1 MNQFS
6 RFKFLLLA
14 SFLVTST
21 MLHAQNETI
30 LTIGNKTVTRA
41 EFERIYKK
49 NNTQVRDEK
58 ESKTPAEYMEMF
70 INFKLKVLE
79 AQKQGYDTTALFKQE
94 LAQYRNELAQPYL
107 TDVSFTEA
115 TVKDMY
121 ERTVNEVRASHILI
135 RIDESA
141 EPADTLVAW
150 NKVMD
155 IRKDFVE
162 GKKTFAELASQ
173 HSEDPS
179 VARNQGDLGFFKAF
193 QMVTPFEDAAF
204 TTPVGEIS
212 MPIRTRFGYHIIYVA
227 DKRPAQGEILVAH
240 IMKMFSNPEHVTAE
254 EDQQLKAKADSIYK
268 IIQNGG
274 DFAEL
279 ARTYSDD
286 KRSGMNGGEM
296 QWFSA
301 GQIDPDFSR
310 EAFALKNN
318 GDVSP
323 VIRSRFGYHIIKR
336 IDHKMPPKFEDIK
349 DELEQRVKSNPD
361 KSKHNRQ
368 LFVEK
373 LKKEYRFQFN
383 DATMHS
389 LKTVVESD
397 KYDSVQVL
405 ALKPYANRSL
415 FIFAGKTY
423 NVADFLEWTTDA
435 KKIERKT
442 FMQRIDP
449 YVEAMII
456 KYEDSKLEDKYTDFK
471 YLVQEYHDGILLFSI
486 MEKQVWNKAIEDS
499 LGLVQ
504 FYENNKNRFA
514 MGEHFD
520 GLVIHCK
527 SQTARDS
534 VETLLASGLTNP
546 KELEERMNESSSNR
560 IRIEKGRWEKGDHK
574 IVDFYVWNGQ
584 APAKFDDKLEF
595 IYGNKI
601 NSGYKTLDEARG
613 LFISEYQDF
622 LEKEWLNQ
630 IRNSNKIVVNKK
642 VLKKIK
648 Q

>member
-6 RFKFLLLA
+6 RFKSLLLA
-14 SFLVTST
+14 SFLVSST

-41 EFERIYKK
+41 EFEQIYKK
-49 NNTQVRDEK
+49 NNTQVRDAK

-135 RIDESA
+135 RVDEGA

-155 IRKDFVE
+155 IRKEFVE
-162 GKKTFAELASQ
+162 GQKTFTELASQ

-179 VARNQGDLGFFKAF
+179 AARNQGDLGYFKAF

-204 TTPVGEIS
+204 TTPVGEVS
-212 MPIRTRFGYHIIYVA
+212 MPIRTRFGYHLIYVA

-254 EDQQLKAKADSIYK
+254 EDQALKAKADSIFK
-268 IIQNGG
+268 VIQNGG

-310 EAFALKNN
+310 ESFALKNN

-336 IDHKMPPKFEDIK
+336 IDHKMPPKFEEIK
-349 DELEQRVKSNPD
+349 DELEQRVKSNPE

-383 DATMHS
+383 DATLHS
-389 LKTVVESD
+389 LKTVVEAD
-397 KYDSVQVL
+397 KYDSIQVV
-405 ALKPYANRSL
+405 ALKPYAERTL

-423 NVADFLEWTTDA
+423 NVADFLKWTTEA

-449 YVEAMII
+449 YAEAMIL
-456 KYEDSKLEDKYTDFK
+456 KYEDSKLEDKHADFK
-471 YLVQEYHDGILLFSI
+471 YLIQEYHDGILLFSI

-499 LGLVQ
+499 LGLAR
-504 FYENNKNRFA
+504 FYEGNKNRFA

-520 GLVIHCK
+520 GLVVHCK
-527 SQTARDS
+527 SQSTRDS

-546 KELEERMNESSSNR
+546 SELEARMNENSTNR

-574 IVDFYVWNGQ
+574 IVDFYVWNGP
-584 APAKFDDKLEF
+584 APAKFDDTLEF

-613 LFISEYQDF
+613 LFISEYQDY

-630 IRNSNKIVVNKK
+630 LRNSYKISVNKK

-648 Q
+648 